1 MPDWVENHD
10 ALPVEKT
17 ESAEIDPQNIAS
29 PTLKTVET
37 PEVIVTKISTPFDVR
52 SKKKGKHSIT
62 IIVDLDTPLQT
73 MRPA

>member
-1 MPDWVENHD
+1 LPDWVVNHD

-17 ESAEIDPQNIAS
+17 DSAKIDPQNMAS
-29 PTLKTVET
+29 PSLTTIET

-62 IIVDLDTPLQT
+62 IIVDLDTPLRT